1 MILIVYDITSIF
13 EPGLNELIHA
23 AAFHSGI

>member
-1 MILIVYDITSIF
+1 MLLIVYDITSFF

-23 AAFHSGI
+23 PAFHSGI